1 MEVEDLSKETAERFV
16 ISAANLDIKERHRVL
31 TDQFKAM
38 VDQGANINLGP
49 VRLARRWAWRLCHIR
64 MDER

>member
-16 ISAANLDIKERHRVL
+16 ISAGNLDIQERHRVL

-38 VDQGANINLGP
+38 VDQGAMSI
-49 VRLARRWAWRLCHIR
+49 
-64 MDER
+64 